1 MRGILYHGA
10 ASSAH
15 ALVVREMQPLTLGGP
30 MSDHGDY
37 YAHSP
42 EHYANDRRQ
51 AAMFLT
57 LLAVAAILS
66 VVMIL
71 WAVMV

>member
-1 MRGILYHGA
+1 
-10 ASSAH
+10 
-15 ALVVREMQPLTLGGP
+15 
-30 MSDHGDY
+30 MSEHGDY
-37 YAHSP
+37 YAHDEPTS
-42 EHYANDRRQ
+42 YANDRRQ
-51 AAMFLT
+51 ATLFLT

>member
-1 MRGILYHGA
+1 
-10 ASSAH
+10 
-15 ALVVREMQPLTLGGP
+15 

-37 YAHSP
+37 YAHP
-42 EHYANDRRQ
+42 HEHYANDRRQ